1 MEEKVAMAQIVENV
15 AMGLYQQDKVR
26 GVDQMECMITA
37 LMELVRDDSMCLDLN
52 MVNEVL
58 VEAMK
63 ALEERNYV
71 LLADILSYDLKSL
84 LV

>member
-26 GVDQMECMITA
+26 GVDQIECMITA